1 MKHLV
6 CTYCEHNE
14 TKLVV
19 FSREDGKIK
28 IHRSVSIN
36 TSAAGSG
43 DLASTNDFDLSTDSL
58 ATDVTFDNFGGGDV
72 YSGAEDQASVDVSEL
87 AANLYDINL
96 SNSEFVPVVS
106 DPVLSYHIFEGAEEK
121 DTKKFKTQIITDIQ
135 NTKGLVISPDSLDY
149 IDYSETEKLVAFV
162 EDGIPC
168 VDQINSLAKINNRRY
183 YKIPTVKS
191 SDVALAHLVKSEN
204 NFFPEDYSL
213 IIYTGKEFS
222 KLIFLEGNKLKHIGT
237 PLDIGT
243 ENLHTYDVY
252 FSKILLEMEN
262 GGIPRL
268 DNVVLCGE
276 DNSENLVLSFYGTF
290 PEANVSQLEFN
301 LFDSSLLT
309 EEEQETV
316 SAFAIPLAAALEYY
330 DELDKKHKG
339 INLLPKYIKDNQ
351 KILTFGWHSFA
362 VLPLLFL
369 AAFYFTFTIL
379 SQYKEIKQNDIKI
392 KNLTELQIQN
402 QAILDSMNVISG
414 KVENFGKTQSILDS
428 ASMGT
433 EVWSKTIDK
442 VSTFVERRRN
452 FWISK
457 IQTMNDRLIISGHS
471 MSRKSLTEFT
481 DFSQNAMLQ
490 NIIYDPLR
498 EKNTFAFLLECDLFK
513 EQKLE

>member
-6 CTYCEHNE
+6 CTYCEQNE

-19 FSREDGKIK
+19 FSKENDKIK
-28 IHRSVSIN
+28 IHRTISVD
-36 TSAAGSG
+36 SAGPAKGGFSS
-43 DLASTNDFDLSTDSL
+43 DDFDLGQDGLSS
-58 ATDVTFDNFGGGDV
+58 DVTFDSQGGDF
-72 YSGAEDQASVDVSEL
+72 YSGAESGGGAADVSEI

-96 SNSEFVPVVS
+96 SNAEFVPVVS
-106 DPVLSYHIFEGAEEK
+106 DPILSYHIYSGKVEK
-121 DTKKFKTQIITDIQ
+121 DPKKFKNQIIADIQ
-135 NTKGLVISPDSLDY
+135 ATKGLIISADSLDY
-149 IDYSETEKLVAFV
+149 VDYTETEKLVAFI

-168 VDQINSLAKINNRRY
+168 VDQIDALAKFNSKRY

-191 SDVALAHLVKSEN
+191 SDVALSHLVTSAS

-301 LFDSSLLT
+301 LFDISLLS
-309 EEEQETV
+309 EEEQA
-316 SAFAIPLAAALEYY
+316 SISGFAIPLAAALEYY
-330 DELDKKHKG
+330 DEQSKKCEG
-339 INLLPKYIKDNQ
+339 INILPKFIKDNQ
-351 KILTFGWHSFA
+351 KVLTFGWHSFA

-369 AAFYFTFTIL
+369 VAFYFTFTIL
-379 SQYKEIKQNDIKI
+379 TQYKEIKFNNLKI
-392 KNLTELQIQN
+392 KQLTELQIQN
-402 QAILDSMNVISG
+402 QAIIDSMTIISS
-414 KVENFGKTQSILDS
+414 KVENFGRTQAILDS
-428 ASMGT
+428 ASSGT
-433 EVWSKTIDK
+433 EIWSRTIDK
-442 VSTFVERRRN
+442 VSTFIERRRN

-457 IQTMNDRLIISGHS
+457 IQTNDERLIISGHS
-471 MSRKSLTEFT
+471 MSRRSLTEFT
-481 DFSQNAMLQ
+481 DFNNNAMLQ

-498 EKNTFAFLLECDLFK
+498 EKNTFAFLLECDMFK
-513 EQKLE
+513 EEK

>member
-19 FSREDGKIK
+19 FSRDNGKIK

-36 TSAAGSG
+36 TSQIASG
-43 DLASTNDFDLSTDSL
+43 ELTSSEDFDLATDSL
-58 ATDVTFDNFGGGDV
+58 ASDVTFDSYGSGDI
-72 YSGAEDQASVDVSEL
+72 YSSSQGEVSFDVGEL

-96 SNSEFVPVVS
+96 SGAEFVPVVS
-106 DPVLSYHIFEGAEEK
+106 DPILSYHIFAGEEGK
-121 DTKKFKTQIITDIQ
+121 DKKKFKNQIIEDIQ
-135 NTKGLVISPDSLDY
+135 NTKGLVISQDSLDY
-149 IDYSETEKLVAFV
+149 IDYSENEKLVAFI

-168 VDQINSLAKINNRRY
+168 VEQINALAKINNKRY

-191 SDVALAHLVKSEN
+191 SDVALAHLVTSAN

-268 DNVVLCGE
+268 DNVILCGE

-290 PEANVSQLEFN
+290 PEADVSQLNFEM
-301 LFDSSLLT
+301 FDMSFLS
-309 EEEQETV
+309 EEDQEV
-316 SAFAIPLAAALEYY
+316 ISAFAIPMAAALEYY
-330 DELDKKHKG
+330 DEADKNHRG

-351 KILTFGWHSFA
+351 KVLTFGWHSFA

-379 SQYKEIKQNDIKI
+379 SQYKEIDQNELKI

-402 QAILDSMNVISG
+402 QTIIDSMTVISG
-414 KVENFGKTQSILDS
+414 KVENFGRTQAILDS
-428 ASMGT
+428 ASIGT

-442 VSTFVERRRN
+442 ISTFVERRRN
-452 FWISK
+452 FWVSK
-457 IQTMNDRLIISGHS
+457 IQTLDQRLIISGHS

-481 DFSQNAMLQ
+481 DFNNNAMLQ

-513 EQKLE
+513 EQE